1 MYKINP
7 KDIKGKIGFKNVNFS
22 CSTKPNPII
31 LKDLNFVI
39 ETCQHILFI
48 GNGKNTTLELL
59 ERFYDIEDGNGE
71 ILIDDINIKEYNLYE
86 LRKRIGII
94 NKNTLIF
101 KRSLLDNIRYGKLDA
116 TYEDCEN
123 AAKEANIKLDKKKE
137 EISKEEKL
145 SVDIARNFLKNP
157 KIILID
163 ELNSNINKDTEL
175 NIKKSLDKLIKDRTS
190 IEFTNK
196 LSNIDK
202 YDKIFVLE
210 KGRIARSSSFFVI
223 IYSYYF

>member
-7 KDIKGKIGFKNVNFS
+7 KDIKGKIEFKNVNFS
-22 CSTKPNPII
+22 NSTKPNPII

-48 GNGKNTTLELL
+48 GNGKNTIIELL

-116 TYEDCEN
+116 TYEDCEK
-123 AAKEANIKLDKKKE
+123 AAKEANIKLDKKEE

-210 KGRIARSSSFFVI
+210 KGRLV
-223 IYSYYF
+223 